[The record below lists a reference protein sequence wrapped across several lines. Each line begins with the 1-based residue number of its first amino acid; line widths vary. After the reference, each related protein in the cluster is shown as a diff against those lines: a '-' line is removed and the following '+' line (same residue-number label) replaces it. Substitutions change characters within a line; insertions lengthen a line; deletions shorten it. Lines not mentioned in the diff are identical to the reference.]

1 MIADLMGGYVKENG
15 VTSLV
20 DPGDWEPVAL
30 DFLAE
35 TTSATSAREL
45 TKVSLSKTRKMYSK
59 LTLAS
64 ILYSSFLGGRSYS
77 RDWYRLLSI
86 LYTLNERYE

>member
-1 MIADLMGGYVKENG
+1 MGGYVKENG

-20 DPGDWEPVAL
+20 DPGDWEPIAL

-45 TKVSLSKTRKMYSK
+45 TKVSLSKTENVLK
-59 LTLAS
+59 AN
-64 ILYSSFLGGRSYS
+64 I
-77 RDWYRLLSI
+77 D
-86 LYTLNERYE
+86 

>member
-1 MIADLMGGYVKENG
+1 MTADLMGGYVKENG
-15 VTSLV
+15 VASLV
-20 DPGDWEPVAL
+20 DPGGWEPVAL

-35 TTSATSAREL
+35 ATSATSAREL

>member
-1 MIADLMGGYVKENG
+1 MTADLMGGYVKENG

-20 DPGDWEPVAL
+20 DPGDWEPIAL

-45 TKVSLSKTRKMYSK
+45 TKVSLSKTRKTQSK
-59 LTLAS
+59 LTLTS
-64 ILYSSFLGGRSYS
+64 ILYSSFLGGRSCS
-77 RDWYRLLSI
+77 KDWYRLLSI

>member
-1 MIADLMGGYVKENG
+1 MTADLMGGYVKENG

-35 TTSATSAREL
+35 TTSATSVREL
-45 TKVSLSKTRKMYSK
+45 TKAGLSKTRKTYSK
-59 LTLAS
+59 LTLTS

-77 RDWYRLLSI
+77 KDWYRLLSI
-86 LYTLNERYE
+86 LYTLNERHE

>member
-1 MIADLMGGYVKENG
+1 MTADLMGGYVKENG

-20 DPGDWEPVAL
+20 DPGGWEPVAL

-45 TKVSLSKTRKMYSK
+45 TKVSLSKTRKTYLK

>member
-1 MIADLMGGYVKENG
+1 MTADLMGGYVKENG

-20 DPGDWEPVAL
+20 DPGDWEPIAL

-45 TKVSLSKTRKMYSK
+45 TKASLSKTKKTYSE
-59 LTLAS
+59 LTLTS

-77 RDWYRLLSI
+77 RDWYRLLFT

>member
-1 MIADLMGGYVKENG
+1 MTADLMGGYVKENG

-45 TKVSLSKTRKMYSK
+45 R
-59 LTLAS
+59 
-64 ILYSSFLGGRSYS
+64 
-77 RDWYRLLSI
+77 RLVCLK
-86 LYTLNERYE
+86 